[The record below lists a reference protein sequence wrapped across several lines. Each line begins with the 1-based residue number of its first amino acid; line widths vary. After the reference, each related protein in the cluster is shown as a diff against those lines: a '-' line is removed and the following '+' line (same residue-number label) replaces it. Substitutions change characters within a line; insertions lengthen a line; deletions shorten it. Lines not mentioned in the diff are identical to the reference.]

1 MLGTWWIPSRYLS
14 TSYYIFILVDVQPLG
29 RLRIF
34 VRFPFLYFTYVP
46 GLSVPSALLRI
57 LGVGVID
64 LFPFAVPVCLMA
76 SFIISSL
83 QGVWGSPDSPLYLF
97 STFVTICNFSLC
109 HHWVIRA
116 SEGEAVCLIDSSIN
130 LGLSE
135 PDSYAGF
142 CSRDSWNHL
151 HVVASLDNGNI
162 LLELRGLL
170 IKHK

>member
-1 MLGTWWIPSRYLS
+1 MALGGFPVDICLPPTTY
-14 TSYYIFILVDVQPLG
+14 FILVDVQPLG

-34 VRFPFLYFTYVP
+34 VCFPFLYFTYVP

-64 LFPFAVPVCLMA
+64 LFPFAVSVCLMA

-83 QGVWGSPDSPLYLF
+83 QGIWGSPDSPLYLF

-109 HHWVIRA
+109 RHWVIRA

-130 LGLSE
+130 LGLSM
-135 PDSYAGF
+135 SQT
-142 CSRDSWNHL
+142 
-151 HVVASLDNGNI
+151 VMQASAQGTV
-162 LLELRGLL
+162 GTTFT
-170 IKHK
+170 